1 MEYIQGGLLKK
12 LFKKPLV
19 ESEVNL
25 IVKNI
30 LEGLRFIHDRGF
42 MHRDLKP
49 ENIIMCSNGG
59 TTGTVPSFDLKI
71 VDFGLSV

>member
-1 MEYIQGGLLKK
+1 MKK